1 MSNQKQLNTIVPDI
15 YQILGDLSNGKPL
28 PITEEALDLTMA
40 SMKEAIL
47 HWATPRS
54 RDVDFTVRMSNV
66 GKPSR
71 QLWFEKRDPKGRSS
85 VDGATQIKFLYGHV
99 LEEIVLM
106 LVRMA
111 GHNVTDEQ
119 KEVKVNG
126 ITGHMDCKINGQVV
140 DVKSASKFAFN
151 KFMKGTLVDDDP
163 FGYLG
168 QLAGYEKA
176 EGTDEGGFLVINK
189 ESGELCMYCPDDLD
203 KPNIDTKINSLLNEL
218 KLDTPPEMCYNPTPD
233 GKKGNM
239 QLPKGCTWCKY
250 KHECH
255 KDAND
260 GEGLR
265 TFRYSTGYKYLTHVE
280 VEPKVDEIL

>member
-1 MSNQKQLNTIVPDI
+1 
-15 YQILGDLSNGKPL
+15 
-28 PITEEALDLTMA
+28 
-40 SMKEAIL
+40 
-47 HWATPRS
+47 
-54 RDVDFTVRMSNV
+54 
-66 GKPSR
+66 
-71 QLWFEKRDPKGRSS
+71 
-85 VDGATQIKFLYGHV
+85 V

-111 GHNVTDEQ
+111 GHSVTDEQ
-119 KEVKVNG
+119 KEVTVNG
-126 ITGHMDCKINGQVV
+126 IVGHMDCKINGQVV

-151 KFMKGTLVDDDP
+151 KFMKGTLADDDP

-176 EGTDEGGFLVINK
+176 EGTDDGGFLVINK
-189 ESGELCMYCPDDLD
+189 ESGELCMYVPDDLD
-203 KPNIDTKINSLLNEL
+203 KPNIDTKINTLLNDL
-218 KLDTPPEMCYNPTPD
+218 KLDTPPDLCYTPIPD

-265 TFRYSTGYKYLTHVE
+265 TFKYSTGYKYLTHVE
-280 VEPKVDEIL
+280 AEPKVDEIL

>member
-1 MSNQKQLNTIVPDI
+1 M
-15 YQILGDLSNGKPL
+15 
-28 PITEEALDLTMA
+28 
-40 SMKEAIL
+40 
-47 HWATPRS
+47 
-54 RDVDFTVRMSNV
+54 
-66 GKPSR
+66 
-71 QLWFEKRDPKGRSS
+71 WFEKRDPSGRGD
-85 VDGATQIKFLYGHV
+85 VDGATQIKFLYGHI

-119 KEVKVNG
+119 KEVTVNG
-126 ITGHMDCKINGQVV
+126 IVGHMDCKINGQVV

-151 KFMKGTLVDDDP
+151 KFRNGTLAADDP

-176 EGTDEGGFLVINK
+176 EGTDDGGFLVINK
-189 ESGELCMYCPDDLD
+189 ESGELCMYVPDDLD
-203 KPNIDTKINSLLNEL
+203 KPNIDTKINSLLDEL
-218 KLDTPPEMCYNPTPD
+218 KLDTPPEMCYNPEPE
-233 GKKGNM
+233 GLKGNM
-239 QLPKGCTWCKY
+239 KLPKGCTWCKY

-265 TFRYSTGYKYLTHVE
+265 TFKYSTGFKYLTKV
-280 VEPKVDEIL
+280 VAEPKVDEIL

>member
-1 MSNQKQLNTIVPDI
+1 MNQKPLNTIVPDI
-15 YQILGDLSNGKPL
+15 YNLLENLSNGEPL
-28 PITEEALDLTMA
+28 PITEEALDETMA
-40 SMKEAIL
+40 AMKEAIL
-47 HWATPRS
+47 HWATPRK
-54 RDVDFTVRMSNV
+54 RDTDFTVRMSNV

-71 QLWFEKRDPKGRSS
+71 QLWFEKRDPVGRGS

-119 KEVKVNG
+119 KEVTVNG
-126 ITGHMDCKINGQVV
+126 IVGHMDCKINGQVV

-151 KFMKGTLVDDDP
+151 KFMKGTLADDDP

-168 QLAGYEKA
+168 QLSAYEKA

-189 ESGELCMYCPDDLD
+189 ESGELCMYVPDDLD
-203 KPNIDTKINSLLNEL
+203 KPNIDVKINTLLDALE
-218 KLDTPPEMCYNPTPD
+218 LDTPPDLCYTPTPD

-265 TFRYSTGYKYLTHVE
+265 TFKYSTGYKYLTRVE
-280 VEPKVDEIL
+280 AEPKVDEIL

>member
-1 MSNQKQLNTIVPDI
+1 MNQKPLNTIVPDI
-15 YQILGDLSNGKPL
+15 YGLLENLSNGEPL
-28 PITEEALDLTMA
+28 PITEEALDATMA

-47 HWATPRS
+47 HWATPRP
-54 RDVDFTVRMSNV
+54 RDTDFTVRMSNV

-71 QLWFEKRDPKGRSS
+71 QMWFEKRDPNGRGS

-111 GHNVTDEQ
+111 QHNVTDEQ
-119 KEVKVNG
+119 KEVTVNG
-126 ITGHMDCKINGQVV
+126 IVGHMDCKINGQVV

-151 KFMKGTLVDDDP
+151 KFMKGTLADDDP

-176 EGTDEGGFLVINK
+176 EGTNEGGFLVINK
-189 ESGELCMYCPDDLD
+189 ESGELCMYVPDDLD
-203 KPNIDTKINSLLNEL
+203 KPNIDTKINTLLDEL
-218 KLDTPPEMCYNPTPD
+218 KLDTPPDLCYTPIPD

-265 TFRYSTGYKYLTHVE
+265 TFKYSTGYKYLTHVE
-280 VEPKVDEIL
+280 AEPKVDEIL

>member
-1 MSNQKQLNTIVPDI
+1 MSKLNTIVPDI
-15 YQILGDLSNGKPL
+15 YSILEKLSDGEPL
-28 PITEEALDLTMA
+28 PITEEALDETMA

-47 HWATPRS
+47 HWATPRK
-54 RDVDFTVRMSNV
+54 RDTDFTVRMSNV

-71 QLWFEKRDPKGRSS
+71 QMWFEKRDPNGRGS

-126 ITGHMDCKINGQVV
+126 IVGHMDCKINGEVV

-151 KFMKGTLVDDDP
+151 KFQNGTLAADDP

-168 QLAGYEKA
+168 QLAGYEEA

-189 ESGELCMYCPDDLD
+189 ESGELCMYTPDDLD
-203 KPNIDTKINSLLNEL
+203 KPNINTKINTLLDEL
-218 KLDTPPEMCYNPTPD
+218 KLDKPPELCYTPIPD

-239 QLPKGCTWCKY
+239 KLPKGCSWCKY

-260 GEGLR
+260 GAGLR
-265 TFRYSTGYKYLTHVE
+265 TFKYSTGYTYLTE
-280 VEPKVDEIL
+280 VVAEPKVDEVL

>member
-1 MSNQKQLNTIVPDI
+1 MNQKLLNTIVPDI
-15 YQILGDLSNGKPL
+15 YGLLENLSNGEPL
-28 PITEEALDLTMA
+28 PITEEALDATMA

-47 HWATPRS
+47 HWATPRP
-54 RDVDFTVRMSNV
+54 RDTDFTVRMSNV

-71 QLWFEKRDPKGRSS
+71 QMWFEKRDPNGRGS
-85 VDGATQIKFLYGHV
+85 VDGATQIKFLYGHI
-99 LEEIVLM
+99 LEEVVLM

-119 KEVKVNG
+119 KEVTVNG
-126 ITGHMDCKINGQVV
+126 IVGHMDCKINGQVV

-151 KFMKGTLVDDDP
+151 KFMKGTLADDDP

-176 EGTDEGGFLVINK
+176 EGTNEGGFLVINK
-189 ESGELCMYCPDDLD
+189 ESGELCMYVPDDLD
-203 KPNIDTKINSLLNEL
+203 KPNIDTKINTLLDEL
-218 KLDTPPEMCYNPTPD
+218 KLDTPPDLCYTPTPD

-260 GEGLR
+260 GAGLR
-265 TFRYSTGYKYLTHVE
+265 TFKYSTGYKYLTHVE
-280 VEPKVDEIL
+280 AEPKVDEIL

>member
-1 MSNQKQLNTIVPDI
+1 MNQKPLNTIVPDI
-15 YQILGDLSNGKPL
+15 YGLLENLSNGEPL
-28 PITEEALDLTMA
+28 PITEEALDATMA

-47 HWATPRS
+47 HWATPRP
-54 RDVDFTVRMSNV
+54 RDTDFTVRMSNV

-71 QLWFEKRDPKGRSS
+71 QMWFEKRDPNGRGS
-85 VDGATQIKFLYGHV
+85 VDGATQIKFLYGHI
-99 LEEIVLM
+99 LEEVVLM

-119 KEVKVNG
+119 KEVTVNG
-126 ITGHMDCKINGQVV
+126 IVGHMDCKINGQVV

-151 KFMKGTLVDDDP
+151 KFMKGTLADDDP

-168 QLAGYEKA
+168 QLAAYEKA
-176 EGTDEGGFLVINK
+176 EGTNEGGFLVINK
-189 ESGELCMYCPDDLD
+189 ESGELCMYVPDDLD
-203 KPNIDTKINSLLNEL
+203 KPNIDTKINTLLDEL
-218 KLDTPPEMCYNPTPD
+218 KLDTPPDLCYTPTPD

-260 GEGLR
+260 GAGLR
-265 TFRYSTGYKYLTHVE
+265 TFKYSTGYKYLTHVE
-280 VEPKVDEIL
+280 AEPKVDEIL

>member
-1 MSNQKQLNTIVPDI
+1 MNQKPLNTLVPDI
-15 YQILGDLSNGKPL
+15 YELLENLSNGKPL
-28 PITEEALDLTMA
+28 PITEEALDITMA

-54 RDVDFTVRMSNV
+54 RDTDFSVRMSNV

-71 QLWFEKRDPKGRSS
+71 QLWFEKRDPSGRGG
-85 VDGATQIKFLYGHV
+85 VDGATQIKFLYGHI

-151 KFMKGTLVDDDP
+151 KFRQGTLAADDP

-189 ESGELCMYCPDDLD
+189 ESGELCMYVPDDLD
-203 KPNIDTKINSLLNEL
+203 KPNIDTKINTLLDEL
-218 KLDTPPEMCYNPTPD
+218 KLDTPPEMCYTPTPD

-260 GEGLR
+260 GAGLR
-265 TFRYSTGYKYLTHVE
+265 TFKYSTGYKYLTHVE

>member
-1 MSNQKQLNTIVPDI
+1 MKQKPLNTLVPDI
-15 YQILGDLSNGKPL
+15 YELLEKLSGGEPL
-28 PITEEALDLTMA
+28 PITEEALDLTMVA
-40 SMKEAIL
+40 MKEAIL
-47 HWATPRS
+47 SWATPRK
-54 RDVDFTVRMSNV
+54 RDTNFNIRMSNV

-71 QLWFEKRDPKGRSS
+71 QLWFEKRDPKGRGS

-106 LVRMA
+106 LVRMS

-151 KFMKGTLVDDDP
+151 KFRQGTLAADDP

-189 ESGELCMYCPDDLD
+189 ESGELCMYVPDDLD
-203 KPNIDTKINSLLNEL
+203 KPNIDTKINTLLGEL
-218 KLDTPPEMCYNPTPD
+218 KLDTPPEMCYTPTPD

-260 GEGLR
+260 GAGLR
-265 TFRYSTGYKYLTHVE
+265 TFKYSTGYKYLTHVE

>member
-1 MSNQKQLNTIVPDI
+1 MNQKPLNTIVPDI
-15 YQILGDLSNGKPL
+15 YGLLENLSNGKPL
-28 PITEEALDLTMA
+28 PITEEALDATMA

-47 HWATPRS
+47 HWATPRP
-54 RDVDFTVRMSNV
+54 RDTDFTVRMSNV

-71 QLWFEKRDPKGRSS
+71 QMWFEKHDPNGRGS

-111 GHNVTDEQ
+111 GHSVTDEQ
-119 KEVKVNG
+119 KEVTVNG
-126 ITGHMDCKINGQVV
+126 IVGHMDCKINGQVV

-151 KFMKGTLVDDDP
+151 KFMKGTLADDDP

-189 ESGELCMYCPDDLD
+189 ESGELCMYVPDDLD
-203 KPNIDTKINSLLNEL
+203 KPNIDTKINTLLDEL
-218 KLDTPPEMCYNPTPD
+218 KLDTPPELCYTPTPD

-250 KHECH
+250 KHQCH

-265 TFRYSTGYKYLTHVE
+265 TFKYSTGYKYLTHVE

>member
-1 MSNQKQLNTIVPDI
+1 MNQKPLNTIVPDI
-15 YQILGDLSNGKPL
+15 YGLLENLSNGEPL
-28 PITEEALDLTMA
+28 PITEEALDATMA

-47 HWATPRS
+47 HWATPRP
-54 RDVDFTVRMSNV
+54 RDTDFTVRMSNV

-71 QLWFEKRDPKGRSS
+71 QMWFEKRDPSGRGD

-111 GHNVTDEQ
+111 GHSVTDEQ
-119 KEVKVNG
+119 KEVTVNG
-126 ITGHMDCKINGQVV
+126 IVGHMDCKINGQVV

-151 KFMKGTLVDDDP
+151 KFVKGTLADDDP

-176 EGTDEGGFLVINK
+176 EGTDKGGFLVINK
-189 ESGELCMYCPDDLD
+189 ESGELCMYVPDDLD
-203 KPNIDTKINSLLNEL
+203 KPNIDTKINTLLDEL
-218 KLDTPPEMCYNPTPD
+218 KLDTPPELCYTPTPD

-250 KHECH
+250 KYECH

-260 GEGLR
+260 GAGLR
-265 TFRYSTGYKYLTHVE
+265 TFKYSTGYKYLTHVE
-280 VEPKVDEIL
+280 AEPKVDEIL

>member
-1 MSNQKQLNTIVPDI
+1 MNQKPLNTIVPDI
-15 YQILGDLSNGKPL
+15 YGLLENLSNGEPL
-28 PITEEALDLTMA
+28 PITEEALDATMA

-47 HWATPRS
+47 HWATPRP
-54 RDVDFTVRMSNV
+54 RDTDFTVRMSNV

-71 QLWFEKRDPKGRSS
+71 QMWFEKRDPNGRGS

-119 KEVKVNG
+119 KEVTVNG
-126 ITGHMDCKINGQVV
+126 IVGHMDCKINGQVV

-151 KFMKGTLVDDDP
+151 KFMKGTLADDDP

-176 EGTDEGGFLVINK
+176 EGTNEGGFLVINK
-189 ESGELCMYCPDDLD
+189 ESGELCMYVPDDLD
-203 KPNIDTKINSLLNEL
+203 KPNIDTKINTLLDEL
-218 KLDTPPEMCYNPTPD
+218 KLDTPPDLCYTPTPD

-260 GEGLR
+260 GAGLR
-265 TFRYSTGYKYLTHVE
+265 TFKYSTGYKYLTHVE

>member
-1 MSNQKQLNTIVPDI
+1 MNQKPLNTIVPDI
-15 YQILGDLSNGKPL
+15 YKILGDLSKGEPL

-47 HWATPRS
+47 HWATPRK
-54 RDVDFTVRMSNV
+54 RDTDFTVRMSNV

-71 QLWFEKRDPKGRSS
+71 QMWFEKRDPNGRGD

-111 GHNVTDEQ
+111 GHSVTDEQ
-119 KEVKVNG
+119 KEVTVNG
-126 ITGHMDCKINGQVV
+126 IVGHMDCKINGQVV

-151 KFMKGTLVDDDP
+151 KFMKGTLADDDP

-265 TFRYSTGYKYLTHVE
+265 TFKYSTGYKYLTHVE
-280 VEPKVDEIL
+280 AEPKVDEIL

>member
-1 MSNQKQLNTIVPDI
+1 MNQKPLNTIVPDI
-15 YQILGDLSNGKPL
+15 YGLLENLSNGEPL
-28 PITEEALDLTMA
+28 PITEEALDATMA

-47 HWATPRS
+47 HWATPRP
-54 RDVDFTVRMSNV
+54 RDTDFTVRMSNV

-71 QLWFEKRDPKGRSS
+71 QMWFEKRDPNGRGS
-85 VDGATQIKFLYGHV
+85 VDGATQIKFLYGHI
-99 LEEIVLM
+99 LEEVVLM

-111 GHNVTDEQ
+111 EHNVTDEQ
-119 KEVKVNG
+119 KEVTVNG
-126 ITGHMDCKINGQVV
+126 IVGHMDCKINGQVV

-151 KFMKGTLVDDDP
+151 KFVKGTLADDDP

-176 EGTDEGGFLVINK
+176 EGTDRGGFLVINK
-189 ESGELCMYCPDDLD
+189 ESGELCMYVPDDLD
-203 KPNIDTKINSLLNEL
+203 KPNIDTKINTLLDEL
-218 KLDTPPEMCYNPTPD
+218 KLDTPPELCYTPTPD

-250 KHECH
+250 KYECH

-260 GEGLR
+260 GAGLR
-265 TFRYSTGYKYLTHVE
+265 TFKYSTGYKYLTHVE
-280 VEPKVDEIL
+280 AEPKVDEIL

>member
-1 MSNQKQLNTIVPDI
+1 MNQKPLNTIVPDI
-15 YQILGDLSNGKPL
+15 YGLLENLSNGEPL
-28 PITEEALDLTMA
+28 PITEEALDETMA

-47 HWATPRS
+47 HWATPRP
-54 RDVDFTVRMSNV
+54 RDTDFTVRMSNV

-71 QLWFEKRDPKGRSS
+71 QMWFEKRDPNGRGS

-111 GHNVTDEQ
+111 QHNVTDEQ
-119 KEVKVNG
+119 KEVTVNG
-126 ITGHMDCKINGQVV
+126 IVGHMDCKINGQVV

-151 KFMKGTLVDDDP
+151 KFVKGTLADDDP

-176 EGTDEGGFLVINK
+176 EGTDKGGFLVINK
-189 ESGELCMYCPDDLD
+189 ESGELCMYVPDDLD
-203 KPNIDTKINSLLNEL
+203 KPNIDTKINTLLDEL
-218 KLDTPPEMCYNPTPD
+218 KLDTPPELCYTPTPD

-265 TFRYSTGYKYLTHVE
+265 TFKYSTGYKYLTHVE
-280 VEPKVDEIL
+280 AEPKVDEIL

>member
-1 MSNQKQLNTIVPDI
+1 MNQKPLNTIVPDI
-15 YQILGDLSNGKPL
+15 YGLLENLSNGEPL
-28 PITEEALDLTMA
+28 PITEEALDETMA

-47 HWATPRS
+47 HWATPRK
-54 RDVDFTVRMSNV
+54 RDTDFTVRMSNV

-71 QLWFEKRDPKGRSS
+71 QMWFEKRDPNGRGS

-119 KEVKVNG
+119 KEVTVNG
-126 ITGHMDCKINGQVV
+126 IVGHMDCKINGQVV

-151 KFMKGTLVDDDP
+151 KFMKGTLADDDP

-189 ESGELCMYCPDDLD
+189 ESGELCMYVPDDLD
-203 KPNIDTKINSLLNEL
+203 KPNIDTKINSLLHEL
-218 KLDTPPEMCYNPTPD
+218 KLDTPPDLCYTPTPD

-265 TFRYSTGYKYLTHVE
+265 TFKYSTGYKYLTHVE
-280 VEPKVDEIL
+280 AEPKVDEIL

>member
-1 MSNQKQLNTIVPDI
+1 MNQKPLNTIVPDI
-15 YQILGDLSNGKPL
+15 YGLLENLSNGEPL
-28 PITEEALDLTMA
+28 PITEEALDATMA

-47 HWATPRS
+47 HWATPRP
-54 RDVDFTVRMSNV
+54 RDTDFTVRMSNV

-71 QLWFEKRDPKGRSS
+71 QMWFEKRDPNGRGS
-85 VDGATQIKFLYGHV
+85 VDGATQIKFLYGHI
-99 LEEIVLM
+99 LEEVVLM

-119 KEVKVNG
+119 KEVTVNG
-126 ITGHMDCKINGQVV
+126 IVGHMDCKINGQVV

-151 KFMKGTLVDDDP
+151 KFMKGTLADDDP

-176 EGTDEGGFLVINK
+176 EGTNEGGFLVINK
-189 ESGELCMYCPDDLD
+189 ESGELCMYVPDDLD
-203 KPNIDTKINSLLNEL
+203 KPNIDTKINTLLDEL
-218 KLDTPPEMCYNPTPD
+218 KLDTPPDLCYTPTPD

-260 GEGLR
+260 GAGLR
-265 TFRYSTGYKYLTHVE
+265 TFKYSTGYKYLTHVE
-280 VEPKVDEIL
+280 AEPKVDEIL

>member
-1 MSNQKQLNTIVPDI
+1 MNQKPLNTIVPDI
-15 YQILGDLSNGKPL
+15 YGLLENLSNGEPL
-28 PITEEALDLTMA
+28 PITEEALDETMA

-47 HWATPRS
+47 HWATPRP
-54 RDVDFTVRMSNV
+54 RDTDFTVRMSNV

-71 QLWFEKRDPKGRSS
+71 QMWFEKRDPNGRGS

-111 GHNVTDEQ
+111 QHNVTDEQ
-119 KEVKVNG
+119 KEVTVNG
-126 ITGHMDCKINGQVV
+126 IVGHMDCKINGQVV

-151 KFMKGTLVDDDP
+151 KFVKGTLADDDP

-176 EGTDEGGFLVINK
+176 EGTDKGGFLVINK
-189 ESGELCMYCPDDLD
+189 ESGELCMYVPDDLD
-203 KPNIDTKINSLLNEL
+203 KPNIDTKINTLLDEL
-218 KLDTPPEMCYNPTPD
+218 KLDTPPELCYTPTPD

-250 KHECH
+250 KYECH

-260 GEGLR
+260 GAGLR
-265 TFRYSTGYKYLTHVE
+265 TFKYSTGYKYLTHVE

>member
-1 MSNQKQLNTIVPDI
+1 MNQKPLNTIVPDI
-15 YQILGDLSNGKPL
+15 YGLLENLSNGEPL
-28 PITEEALDLTMA
+28 PITDEALDETMA

-47 HWATPRS
+47 HWATPRP
-54 RDVDFTVRMSNV
+54 RDTDFTVRMSNV

-71 QLWFEKRDPKGRSS
+71 QMWFEKRDPNGRGS

-111 GHNVTDEQ
+111 GHSVTDEQ
-119 KEVKVNG
+119 KEVTVNG
-126 ITGHMDCKINGQVV
+126 IVGHMDCKINGQVV

-151 KFMKGTLVDDDP
+151 KFMKGTLADDDP

-189 ESGELCMYCPDDLD
+189 ESGELCMYVPDDLD
-203 KPNIDTKINSLLNEL
+203 KPNINTKINTLLDEL
-218 KLDTPPEMCYNPTPD
+218 KLDTPPELCYTPTPD

-255 KDAND
+255 KDANN

-265 TFRYSTGYKYLTHVE
+265 TFKYSTGYKYLTHVE

>member
-1 MSNQKQLNTIVPDI
+1 MSQKQLDTLVPDI
-15 YQILGDLSNGKPL
+15 YEILGNLSKGEPL
-28 PITEEALDLTMA
+28 PITEEALDETMA

-47 HWATPRS
+47 HWATPRK
-54 RDVDFTVRMSNV
+54 RDTDFTVRMSNV

-71 QLWFEKRDPKGRSS
+71 QMWFEKRDPSGRGD

-119 KEVKVNG
+119 KEVTVNG
-126 ITGHMDCKINGQVV
+126 IVGHMDCKINGQVV

-151 KFMKGTLVDDDP
+151 KFRLGTLASDDP

-189 ESGELCMYCPDDLD
+189 ESGELCMYVPDDLD
-203 KPNIDTKINSLLNEL
+203 KPNIDTKINSLLDEL
-218 KLDTPPEMCYNPTPD
+218 KLDTPPELCYNPVPE

-239 QLPKGCTWCKY
+239 KLPKGCTWCKY

-255 KDAND
+255 KDSND
-260 GEGLR
+260 GAGLR
-265 TFRYSTGYKYLTHVE
+265 TFKYSTGYTYFTDV
-280 VEPKVDEIL
+280 VAEPKVDEIL

>member
-1 MSNQKQLNTIVPDI
+1 MNQKPLSTVVPDI
-15 YQILGDLSNGKPL
+15 YGLLENLSNGEPL
-28 PITEEALDLTMA
+28 PITEEALDETMA

-47 HWATPRS
+47 HWATPRE
-54 RDVDFTVRMSNV
+54 RDTDFTVRMSNV

-71 QLWFEKRDPKGRSS
+71 QLWFEKRDPEGRGG
-85 VDGATQIKFLYGHV
+85 VDGPTQIKFLYGHI
-99 LEEIVLM
+99 LEEVALM

-111 GHNVTDEQ
+111 GHNVSDEQ

-126 ITGHMDCKINGQVV
+126 VTGHMDCKINGQVV

-151 KFMKGTLVDDDP
+151 KFKNGTLNSDDP

-168 QLAGYEKA
+168 QLAGYEAA
-176 EGTDEGGFLVINK
+176 EGTDDGGFLVVNK
-189 ESGELCMYCPDDLD
+189 ESGELCMFIPDDLD
-203 KPNIDTKINSLLNEL
+203 KPNIDTKIDTLLSDLE
-218 KLDTPPEMCYNPTPD
+218 LDTPPDLCYNPIPD

-260 GEGLR
+260 GNGLR
-265 TFRYSTGYKYLTHVE
+265 TFKYSTGYKYLTHVE
-280 VEPKVDEIL
+280 SEPKVDEIL

>member
-1 MSNQKQLNTIVPDI
+1 MNQKPLNTIVPDI
-15 YQILGDLSNGKPL
+15 YGLLENLSNGEPL
-28 PITEEALDLTMA
+28 PITEEALDETMA

-47 HWATPRS
+47 HWATPRP
-54 RDVDFTVRMSNV
+54 RDTDFTVRMSNV

-71 QLWFEKRDPKGRSS
+71 QMWFEKRDPNGRGS

-111 GHNVTDEQ
+111 QHNVTDEQ
-119 KEVKVNG
+119 KEVTVNG
-126 ITGHMDCKINGQVV
+126 IVGHMDCKINGQVV

-151 KFMKGTLVDDDP
+151 KFMKGTLADDDP

-176 EGTDEGGFLVINK
+176 EGTNEGGFLVINK
-189 ESGELCMYCPDDLD
+189 ESGELCMYVPDDLD
-203 KPNIDTKINSLLNEL
+203 KPNIDTKINTLLDEL
-218 KLDTPPEMCYNPTPD
+218 KLDTPPDLCYTPIPD

-265 TFRYSTGYKYLTHVE
+265 TFKYSTGYKYLTHVE
-280 VEPKVDEIL
+280 AEPKVDEIL

>member
-1 MSNQKQLNTIVPDI
+1 MNQKPLNTIVPDI
-15 YQILGDLSNGKPL
+15 YGLLENLSNGEPL
-28 PITEEALDLTMA
+28 PITEEALDETMA

-47 HWATPRS
+47 HWATPRP
-54 RDVDFTVRMSNV
+54 RDTDFTVRMSNV

-71 QLWFEKRDPKGRSS
+71 QMWFEKRDPNGRGS

-111 GHNVTDEQ
+111 QHNVTDEQ
-119 KEVKVNG
+119 KEVTVNG
-126 ITGHMDCKINGQVV
+126 IVGHMDCKINGQVV

-151 KFMKGTLVDDDP
+151 KFVKGTLADDDP

-176 EGTDEGGFLVINK
+176 EGTDKGGFLVINK
-189 ESGELCMYCPDDLD
+189 ESGELCMYVPDDLD
-203 KPNIDTKINSLLNEL
+203 KPNIDTKINTLLDEL
-218 KLDTPPEMCYNPTPD
+218 KLDTPPELCYTPTPD

-250 KHECH
+250 KYECH

-260 GEGLR
+260 GAGLR
-265 TFRYSTGYKYLTHVE
+265 TFKYSTGYKYLTHVE
-280 VEPKVDEIL
+280 AEPKVDEIL